1 MKDKRSFKLILVMSL
16 IVFLCCSG
24 VIADRVDASDVT
36 VSINPAN
43 YTVRH
48 TNEIIQ
54 VEIQA
59 ANVNNLYGAEVHL
72 SFDPEC
78 LEVVDTNGNLTTKAN
93 IGAAFATGNK
103 FVAQNKVDNEQGK
116 VDFTVTLLGKVIG
129 KTGDTTV
136 CTFNFKTKKALDS
149 EIRLDEVILVQSDA
163 SVSQLSTVMPRIKN
177 GQVTTETQTNHN
189 PSGNNDSQTDK
200 TSDKDSQQP
209 VVEKQ
214 PPLSKP
220 LHDIQGH
227 WAEGDITRLVN
238 NKIISGD
245 PDGRFRP
252 DDRVTRQEFAKMIV
266 LAAGLQ
272 EELNP
277 SLDLTD
283 TNGIAGWAKGY
294 VAAAVKAGIING
306 YADRSF
312 KPQQNIT
319 RAEIAVMAVRALGL
333 NVQAGNVS
341 QFNDASG
348 IPQWAQANVAAAAA
362 KGIINGFP
370 DGTFQAGGSATRAQA
385 AKIISHILDN

>member
-1 MKDKRSFKLILVMSL
+1 MKEKKCFKGILTVSV
-16 IVFLCCSG
+16 IVFLCCSM
-24 VIADRVDASDVT
+24 VIADRVDASEVT

-43 YTVRH
+43 YTVSR

-54 VEIQA
+54 IEIQA
-59 ANVNNLYGAEVHL
+59 ENANNLYGAEVHL
-72 SFDPEC
+72 SFDPER
-78 LEVVDTNGNLTTKAN
+78 LEVVDPNGNRITKVNA
-93 IGAAFATGNK
+93 GDAFVTGNK
-103 FVAQNKVDNEQGK
+103 FVAQNKVDHEQGK
-116 VDFTVTLLGKVIG
+116 VDFTVTLLGKVKG
-129 KTGDTTV
+129 KTGDTIV
-136 CTFNFKTKKALDS
+136 CTFNVKTKKVMDS
-149 EIRLDEVILVQSDA
+149 EIQLDEVILIQSDD
-163 SVSQLSTVMPRIKN
+163 SVSQLSKVMPHIQN
-177 GQVTTETQTNHN
+177 GQITIEAQTGHSH
-189 PSGNNDSQTDK
+189 SGSNDSQTHK
-200 TSDKDSQQP
+200 TSDTDSQQSVVDKQTP
-209 VVEKQ
+209 V
-214 PPLSKP
+214 SKS

-238 NKIISGD
+238 QKIVSGD

-252 DDRVTRQEFAKMIV
+252 EDQVTRQEFAKMIV

-283 TNGIAGWAKGY
+283 KNGIADWSKGY

-333 NVQAGNVS
+333 NVQAGNIA
-341 QFNDASG
+341 QFNDAHA
-348 IPQWAQANVAAAAA
+348 IPGWAQSNVAAAAA